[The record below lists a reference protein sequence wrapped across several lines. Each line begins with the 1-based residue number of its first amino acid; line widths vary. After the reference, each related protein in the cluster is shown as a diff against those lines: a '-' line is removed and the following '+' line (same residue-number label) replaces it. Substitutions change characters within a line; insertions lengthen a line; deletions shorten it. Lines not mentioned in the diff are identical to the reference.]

1 MISLFKVKQ
10 IATVPVITGHSNS
23 ILLLRNI
30 FFSSV
35 RSAFSLEL
43 SRFENE

>member
-10 IATVPVITGHSNS
+10 IATVPVIIGHSNS
-23 ILLLRNI
+23 ILLLKYI
-30 FFSSV
+30 YFSSV